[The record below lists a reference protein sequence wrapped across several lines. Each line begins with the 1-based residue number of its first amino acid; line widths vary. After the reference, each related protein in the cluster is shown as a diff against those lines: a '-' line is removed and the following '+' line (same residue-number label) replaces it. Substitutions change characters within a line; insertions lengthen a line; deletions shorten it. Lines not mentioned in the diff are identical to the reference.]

1 MKTELKEFIAKYLA
15 IVGGTFLAVSFVAF
29 VSIPYTLGNASGGL
43 SMEKLGSLITTAAGD
58 RSPF

>member
-1 MKTELKEFIAKYLA
+1 MKSELKEFVTKYLA

-43 SMEKLGSLITTAAGD
+43 SMDKLSSLATTT
-58 RSPF
+58 SSS